1 MSAIPDEPDD
11 LRAFEGRT
19 VAGTYLLREH
29 LGSGGFGGVF
39 LSDQYVLGQPLRRV
53 ALKLSRRTHMS
64 QENTRDA
71 LADAFVLAGAMDKIA
86 DQQSRMHLVHIYDAG
101 IAAELDDRWFL
112 TMEFVDGHTL
122 DDEFDSFQGGRVPAE
137 ALMKWARQIALA
149 LRGLHQLT
157 PPLLHRDLKPS
168 NVLLGVDNVIRLV
181 DFGLSAKM
189 VQLGHIPGT
198 VGVLDHMSPETAVG
212 RSSPASDIYSLG
224 LLIYQGLTGELP
236 FRHLVPPVNL
246 PDSVHGEWLYEA
258 KRNYRPAPPSALNSS
273 VSAPLD
279 EFVLNCL
286 AHDPS
291 NRFGDAAE
299 LLDALDNL
307 GKPPARAADQ
317 AREQARA
324 LRAENKL
331 DEALRVLEH
340 ELENPTLTR
349 DERFWLARDKGEVL
363 DLLGDPAGAA
373 AAFTTAWALCAK
385 TAILRTLAERVELLE
400 ALIASYRGAGNPFQ
414 VHRYEGIRAR
424 ELGGGQ

>member
-1 MSAIPDEPDD
+1 VTAIPHDQIDM
-11 LRAFEGRT
+11 RTFEGRT

-29 LGSGGFGGVF
+29 LGSGAFGGVF

-64 QENTRDA
+64 EENTRDA
-71 LADAFVLAGAMDKIA
+71 LADAFVLAGAMDKIT

-122 DDEFDSFQGGRVPAE
+122 DDEFDSFPDGRVPADQ
-137 ALMKWARQIALA
+137 LMKWARQIALA

-189 VQLGHIPGT
+189 VALGHIPGT

-224 LLIYQGLTGELP
+224 LLIYQGLTGQLP
-236 FRHLVPPVNL
+236 FRDLVPPPNL
-246 PDSVHGEWLYEA
+246 PDALHGEWLYEA
-258 KRNYRPAPPSALNSS
+258 KRSYRPAPPSALNSS
-273 VSAPLD
+273 VSSRLD
-279 EFVLNCL
+279 EFVLGCL
-286 AHDPS
+286 ALDPN
-291 NRFGDAAE
+291 NRYADAAE
-299 LLDALDNL
+299 LLDALERF
-307 GKPPARAADQ
+307 GKAPARPAEQ

-324 LRAENKL
+324 LRAGNKF
-331 DEALRVLEH
+331 EQALRVLERG
-340 ELENPTLTR
+340 LETPPLTR
-349 DERFWLARDKGEVL
+349 DERFWLTRDKGEVL

-373 AAFTTAWALCAK
+373 AAFTTAWALCEK

-424 ELGGGQ
+424 ELGSGQ